1 MKRYGGIH
9 LQKTIHPEELEADS
23 ILPYDDVMTQEEHER
38 RREMQGSWDYEELYN
53 QERDR
58 ANHLWLENKRLMG
71 EIEKLKNMEDKNEK

>member
-1 MKRYGGIH
+1 MQRYIGIGT
-9 LQKTIHPEELEADS
+9 QKTISPEEHEADS
-23 ILPYDDVMTQEEHER
+23 ILPYDDVMTHEEHER

-71 EIEKLKNMEDKNEK
+71 EIEKLKNMEAKNEK